1 MANYIPGRSV
11 RCVAVRPTGPPVSL
25 TMGTTSGV
33 EPYFID
39 HHSRITER
47 EITEEGRRIL
57 SKLTHMMRQFNDP
70 IKPTLNI
77 KGHKFG

>member
-1 MANYIPGRSV
+1 MSRI
-11 RCVAVRPTGPPVSL
+11 
-25 TMGTTSGV
+25 SGV
-33 EPYFID
+33 HPIYVD
-39 HHSRITER
+39 HYSRITER
-47 EITEEGRRIL
+47 EITEEGRRVL